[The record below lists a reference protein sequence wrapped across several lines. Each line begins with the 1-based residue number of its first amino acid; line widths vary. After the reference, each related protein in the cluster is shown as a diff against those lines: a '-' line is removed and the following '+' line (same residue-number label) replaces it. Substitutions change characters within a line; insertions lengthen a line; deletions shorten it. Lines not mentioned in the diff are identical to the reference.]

1 MPIIEFKDDIEN
13 KTEYEKVIAKSSKL
27 SKCHLHIFLL
37 NKALPNGKQ
46 AVFVPKDLIK
56 YSPDSHQYTS
66 IGYQDQQYYNW
77 DCYIAVSKK
86 WCDKIR
92 IFPGYFAYLIGHELG
107 HANIYFNDR
116 DLYILCQLIEG
127 KIRDASGGN
136 INGHYQC
143 PHEIFFDRFGK
154 YFANKVQTG
163 LFEEIEEIKKTAS
176 PSERIRLGL
185 IQNLQPRDC
194 FEGLRES
201 LIDFASPY
209 KTDLIRLWK
218 ESVRKCGCKSL
229 ASQVDLENIF
239 Q

>member
-1 MPIIEFKDDIEN
+1 MLIIEFKDDMEN
-13 KTEYEKVIAKSSKL
+13 RTQYEQIIAKYSKL

-37 NKALPNGKQ
+37 NRPLPNSKQ
-46 AVFVPKDLIK
+46 AVFVPKALIK
-56 YSPDSHQYTS
+56 CSPNGHEYTS
-66 IGYQDQQYYNW
+66 IGYQDQHDYDW

-86 WCDKIR
+86 WSDKIG
-92 IFPGYFAYLIGHELG
+92 IFPCYFAYLIGHELG

-127 KIRDASGGN
+127 KIKDASGGI
-136 INGHYQC
+136 INCHYQC
-143 PHEIFFDRFGK
+143 PHEILFDRFGK

-185 IQNLQPRDC
+185 IQNLHPVDC
-194 FEGLRES
+194 FEGLREA

-209 KTDLIRLWK
+209 KNDLMRLWK
-218 ESVRKCGCKSL
+218 ESVRECGCESL
-229 ASQVDLENIF
+229 ASQVDLEDVF